1 MIEVQYEAPDGRLAA
16 LISSFYRLDYR
27 GDDFCE
33 IERADRAQFR
43 FQLDGQG
50 EYHFAG
56 GSIFPTYPVTI
67 IGPTTAPVT
76 ATAQTSLLI
85 FGWGMNPAGWAALM
99 GSEAANHIDRAFDA
113 RLIFGDWIMH
123 VRDELIAARDFAEQI
138 ELGCIAAE
146 TIFRFKKSAP
156 FEFTAKVDN
165 WLASATD
172 PDVEILAAS
181 TGLSQ
186 RQVERM
192 TNRYYGMPPK
202 KLARKYRALR
212 AAQLLAH
219 GDSLDDAG
227 LGLAFYDQS
236 HLIREVKQFTGLT
249 PSQLREGQSELTR
262 ATMDGR
268 RSLGGK
274 VSPLIS
280 ES

>member
-1 MIEVQYEAPDGRLAA
+1 MKVQYEAPDGRLAI
-16 LISSFYRLDYR
+16 LISSFYRLDYQ
-27 GDDFCE
+27 GNNFSE
-33 IERADRAQFR
+33 LERADRAQIR
-43 FQLDGQG
+43 FLLNGSG
-50 EYHFAG
+50 EYHFANG
-56 GSIFPTYPVTI
+56 TVSPTCPVTV
-67 IGPTTAPVT
+67 IGPTTAPMT
-76 ATAQTSLLI
+76 AKAQCPLSV
-85 FGWGMNPAGWAALM
+85 FGWGMNSAGWAALM
-99 GSEAANHIDRAFDA
+99 GNEGPDYFDRAFDA
-113 RLIFGDWIMH
+113 RQIFGDWIMQ
-123 VRDELIAARDFAEQI
+123 VRDELIAAENFAEQI
-138 ELGCIAAE
+138 ELGSIAAE
-146 TIFRFKKSAP
+146 DVFRFKSTAP
-156 FEFTAKVDN
+156 FEFTNTVDS
-165 WLASATD
+165 WLSTNSD
-172 PDVEILAAS
+172 PDVDVLAKA

-186 RQVERM
+186 RQLERM
-192 TNRYYGMPPK
+192 TNRHYGMPPK

-249 PSQLREGQSELTR
+249 PSQLRDGRSALTR

>member
-1 MIEVQYEAPDGRLAA
+1 VIEVQYEAPDGRLAG

-33 IERADRAQFR
+33 IERADRAQLR
-43 FQLDGQG
+43 FQLLGEG
-50 EYHFAG
+50 EYHFANG
-56 GSIFPTYPVTI
+56 EIAPTFPVTV

-76 ATAQTSLLI
+76 AKAGTSLSI

-99 GSEAANHIDRAFDA
+99 GSAEADYIDRAFDA
-113 RLIFGDWIMH
+113 RLIFGDWIMQ
-123 VRDELIAARDFAEQI
+123 VREELVTAQDFAEQI

-146 TIFRFKKSAP
+146 SVFRYKATAP
-156 FEFTAKVDN
+156 FEFIRKVDN
-165 WLASATD
+165 WLTHDS
-172 PDVEILAAS
+172 DVEALAAA

-186 RQVERM
+186 RQLERM
-192 TNRYYGMPPK
+192 TKRHYGMPPK
-202 KLARKYRALR
+202 KLARKYRALK

-249 PSQLREGQSELTR
+249 PSQLRDGQSELTR
-262 ATMDGR
+262 RTMDGR

-274 VSPLIS
+274 VSPLVS

>member
-1 MIEVQYEAPDGRLAA
+1 VIEVQYEAPDGRLAG

-27 GDDFCE
+27 GNDFCE
-33 IERADRAQFR
+33 LERADRAQFR
-43 FQLDGQG
+43 FQLAGEG
-50 EYHFAG
+50 EYHFAAG
-56 GSIFPTYPVTI
+56 EVAPTYPVTV

-76 ATAQTSLLI
+76 AKAQTSLSI

-99 GSEAANHIDRAFDA
+99 GSGAADYLDRAFDA
-113 RLIFGDWIMH
+113 RLIFGDWIMQ
-123 VRDELIAARDFAEQI
+123 VRDELVGAQDFAEQV
-138 ELGCIAAE
+138 ELACIAAE
-146 TIFRFKKSAP
+146 TVFRYRNSAP
-156 FEFTAKVDN
+156 FEFTSKVDS
-165 WLASATD
+165 WLAGDTD
-172 PDVEILAAS
+172 PDVELLAAS

-186 RQVERM
+186 RQLERM
-192 TNRYYGMPPK
+192 TKRHYGMPPK

-249 PSQLREGQSELTR
+249 PSQLRNGQSELTR

-274 VSPLIS
+274 VSPLVS